1 MLLSDRPWA
10 RAYGRNPSLHLVQPS
25 EDALAER
32 LKPFFD
38 ASERMEG
45 CTFPVLTW
53 DDIAKRYL
61 SVYQQALLEA

>member
-1 MLLSDRPWA
+1 
-10 RAYGRNPSLHLVQPS
+10 
-25 EDALAER
+25 LAER